1 MAKPRLYRRLL
12 AAVLL
17 SLALAPVNGARAEYP
32 ERPIRLVVPF
42 PPGGVTDVVARLM
55 AERLSAE
62 FGQQVVVDNKTGAGG
77 VIAGD
82 IVAKAAA
89 DGYTLLFTT
98 PNHTINAAFRATL
111 PYDTEKDLR
120 AVSNV
125 GQIPMLLVTHPSLPV
140 TTFQGFID
148 YAAKNPG
155 KINVSSAGNSTL
167 PHITMELLMLREK
180 FQVTNVPYRGA
191 APALADLVAGQVQAK
206 LDNYTQSAQ
215 FIADRRLNVLAV
227 TSARRLKQLPDVPT
241 VAERLPG
248 FEGYLWMG
256 LVAPAAT
263 PDAVVQKLA
272 AAARRFVALPARA
285 LERSVPFDRES
296 RRERAFRGLR
306 VQLHD
311 GHRRRRRQVLR
322 ANGLQDVLRQAR
334 ELRVQ
339 LQVDARREKREPLEQ
354 ALDVR
359 VGALEARQ
367 PETRGDLGILLRVL
381 RPHLAHE
388 LQFPLVVAQQARVHQ
403 LDSRIP
409 KSASVTW
416 PVSRSSRVRM

>member
-1 MAKPRLYRRLL
+1 MAKPRLCRRLF

-17 SLALAPVNGARAEYP
+17 SLALAPVTGARAEYP

-42 PPGGVTDVVARLM
+42 PPGGVTDIVARLL

-62 FGQQVVVDNKTGAGG
+62 FGQQVLVDNKTGAGG

-82 IVAKAAA
+82 IVAKAPA
-89 DGYTLLFTT
+89 DGYTLLLTT
-98 PNHTINAAFRATL
+98 PNHTINAAFRATM

-125 GQIPMLLVTHPSLPV
+125 GQVPMLLVTHPSLPV

-148 YAAKNPG
+148 YARKNPD
-155 KINVSSAGNSTL
+155 KINVSSAGNGTL

-215 FIADRRLNVLAV
+215 FIADRKLNVLAV

-241 VAERLPG
+241 MAEQLPG

-256 LVAPAAT
+256 IVAPAAT

-272 AAARRFVALPARA
+272 AAARRFVALP
-285 LERSVPFDRES
+285 ET
-296 RRERAFRGLR
+296 
-306 VQLHD
+306 
-311 GHRRRRRQVLR
+311 
-322 ANGLQDVLRQAR
+322 QAR
-334 ELRVQ
+334 FDKDGVEPVGNGPDEFRAQIAKEIAQWRELAKATKIT
-339 LQVDARREKREPLEQ
+339 VD
-354 ALDVR
+354 
-359 VGALEARQ
+359 
-367 PETRGDLGILLRVL
+367 
-381 RPHLAHE
+381 
-388 LQFPLVVAQQARVHQ
+388 
-403 LDSRIP
+403 
-409 KSASVTW
+409 
-416 PVSRSSRVRM
+416 

>member
-1 MAKPRLYRRLL
+1 MAKMIRRRTAMAGTLVAPML
-12 AAVLL
+12 ARHGWAQ
-17 SLALAPVNGARAEYP
+17 SAYP
-32 ERPIRLVVPF
+32 NKQIRMVVPF
-42 PPGGVTDVVARLM
+42 AAAGTTDLLGRIVAQHLT
-55 AERLSAE
+55 EVW
-62 FGQQVVVDNKTGAGG
+62 GQQVIVDNKTGAGG
-77 VIAGD
+77 NVGAEL
-82 IVAKAAA
+82 VAKAAP
-89 DGYTLLFTT
+89 DGYTLLLTT

-155 KINVSSAGNSTL
+155 KINVASAGNGTL

-215 FIADRRLNVLAV
+215 FIADRKLNVLAV

-256 LVAPAAT
+256 IVAPAAT

-272 AAARRFVALPARA
+272 TAARRFVALAEVQAR
-285 LERSVPFDRES
+285 FDRDGVEPVGS
-296 RRERAFRGLR
+296 GPDEFR
-306 VQLHD
+306 VQIAKEIA
-311 GHRRRRRQVLR
+311 QW
-322 ANGLQDVLRQAR
+322 R
-334 ELRVQ
+334 ELATTTKITA
-339 LQVDARREKREPLEQ
+339 D
-354 ALDVR
+354 
-359 VGALEARQ
+359 
-367 PETRGDLGILLRVL
+367 
-381 RPHLAHE
+381 
-388 LQFPLVVAQQARVHQ
+388 
-403 LDSRIP
+403 
-409 KSASVTW
+409 
-416 PVSRSSRVRM
+416 